1 MTKRALSS
9 AILILALT
17 LGTAITA
24 LAFAYPLSS
33 TAIRDAYFLGNRNDE
48 QTADYFSKYTHR
60 FPMPPISPMSPMS
73 KSGPYV
79 EEISLDTPFTQVARH
94 SQVTWNYHAPSAV
107 EEFQGKPLLLRV
119 QVDIVLTPSYSPIPE
134 TTGVNIYQWVPDFW
148 NDFKV
153 KFIQDNKEIPAR
165 NTRGGPLYAYADFG
179 TPYVTGARIELEYDP
194 EKIESDPVDIDVL
207 TPDGQ
212 KVEAT
217 FDLGRLR

>member
-9 AILILALT
+9 AILILAVT

-48 QTADYFSKYTHR
+48 QTADYLSKYAHR
-60 FPMPPISPMSPMS
+60 FPMP
-73 KSGPYV
+73 KSGAYV
-79 EEISLDTPFTQVARH
+79 QEIGLDTPFTQVARH
-94 SQVTWNYHAPSAV
+94 AQATLNYNAPSAV
-107 EEFQGKPLLLRV
+107 EEFQGKPLPLRV
-119 QVDIVLTPSYSPIPE
+119 HVDIALTPSYSPIPE
-134 TTGVNIYQWVPDFW
+134 STGANLYQWVPDFW

-153 KFIQDNKEIPAR
+153 KLIQDNKEIPAR
-165 NTRGGPLYAYADFG
+165 NIRGGPVFAYEDSG
-179 TPYVTGARIELEYDP
+179 RPYYVTGARIELEYDP

-207 TPDGQ
+207 TPNGQ

-217 FDLGRLR
+217 FDLARLR

>member
-9 AILILALT
+9 AILILAVT

-48 QTADYFSKYTHR
+48 QTADYLSKYAHH
-60 FPMPPISPMSPMS
+60 FPMP

-79 EEISLDTPFTQVARH
+79 QEISVDTPFTQVVRH
-94 SQVTWNYHAPSAV
+94 SQAAWNYHAPSAV
-107 EEFQGKPLLLRV
+107 EEFQDKPLPLRV
-119 QVDIVLTPSYSPIPE
+119 HVDIVLTPSYSPIPE
-134 TTGVNIYQWVPDFW
+134 TAGTNLYQWVPDFW

-153 KFIQDNKEIPAR
+153 QFIQDKKEIPAR
-165 NTRGGPLYAYADFG
+165 NRRGGPIYAYADFG
-179 TPYVTGARIELEYDP
+179 VPYITGAGIELEYDP
-194 EKIESDPVDIDVL
+194 EKIESEPVDIDVL

-212 KVEAT
+212 KIET
-217 FDLGRLR
+217 TLDLGRLR

>member
-1 MTKRALSS
+1 MTKRPLSS
-9 AILILALT
+9 AILLLAVT

-48 QTADYFSKYTHR
+48 QTADYLSKYAHHLPAPKT
-60 FPMPPISPMSPMS
+60 
-73 KSGPYV
+73 GPYV
-79 EEISLDTPFTQVARH
+79 QEISLDTPFTQVVRH
-94 SQVTWNYHAPSAV
+94 SQVAWNYHAPSAV
-107 EEFQGKPLLLRV
+107 EEFQGKPLPLRV
-119 QVDIVLTPSYSPIPE
+119 HVDIVLTPSYSPIPE
-134 TTGVNIYQWVPDFW
+134 TNGANLYQWVPDFW

-165 NTRGGPLYAYADFG
+165 NTRGGPVFAYEDSG
-179 TPYVTGARIELEYDP
+179 RPYYVTGARIELEYDP

-212 KVEAT
+212 KIETT
-217 FDLGRLR
+217 FDLARLR